1 MFDVGGNLQLEC
13 FEVACLIKFTPIT
26 LFIFHPDSSLSS
38 LHYPLRNLPV
48 SDMYVFF
55 FYARFP
61 NETFT
66 LVFQ

>member
-26 LFIFHPDSSLSS
+26 LFIFHPDSSS

-48 SDMYVFF
+48 SDMYAF